1 MNIVLLEVTSMSLF
15 KIPLVNP
22 RHVRPCHHDMARSRV
37 TDGGQPPGMEE
48 SCEYNWISSRGQPKI
63 GAATT

>member
-1 MNIVLLEVTSMSLF
+1 MSLF